1 MVATFENED
10 VNSGTVGE
18 VLDPK
23 APEEKLMVILGTPG
37 ADSGGGVN
45 D

>member
-1 MVATFENED
+1 MVAEFENED
-10 VNSGTVGE
+10 VNSGTVDE

-23 APEEKLMVILGTPG
+23 APREKLMVILGTPG
-37 ADSGGGVN
+37 ADTDGGMN